1 MSALAVA
8 GAVEQRRHMRR
19 IAADPAS
26 ATLQEPPRGR
36 PVTARS
42 ADGTELHAEVFGPDD
57 GETVLLLHGWT
68 ETLAF
73 WIYVTEELTR
83 RGFRVVAMDL
93 RGHGDSQPAAAGEYA
108 LARFGDDVEAM
119 LDATLTDGERA
130 IIAGHSLGGMSIAAW
145 AERHDAVRRARGA
158 AMINTGL
165 GDLLAEQL
173 LIPVPAIARTV
184 SDAIAVRG
192 VLGSRAPLPR
202 FSTPASY
209 ALVRYTA
216 FGPTASP
223 AQIAFYE
230 RMLWTCP
237 PRVRADVG
245 IALSEMDLFHAVERL
260 LVPTVVVAGERDR
273 LTPPSHGKRI
283 AELVP
288 DSAGL
293 IMLANT
299 GHMGPLERPHEVSDA
314 IASLSAR
321 ANAGAEG
328 VAGDAA
334 GASANPSPAA
344 P

>member
-1 MSALAVA
+1 M
-8 GAVEQRRHMRR
+8 
-19 IAADPAS
+19 
-26 ATLQEPPRGR
+26 
-36 PVTARS
+36 
-42 ADGTELHAEVFGPDD
+42 FGPDD

-68 ETLAF
+68 ETLPF
-73 WIYVTEELTR
+73 WVYVTEELTR

-93 RGHGDSQPAAAGEYA
+93 RGHGESQPAAAGEYA

-119 LDATLTDGERA
+119 LDATLADGERA

-145 AERHDAVRRARGA
+145 AERHDVRRRARGA

-173 LIPVPAIARTV
+173 LIPVPAIARTI

-192 VLGSRAPLPR
+192 LLGSRAPLPR

-216 FGPTASP
+216 FGPTATP

-245 IALSEMDLFHAVERL
+245 IALSEMDLFGAVERL

-293 IMLANT
+293 IVLAT
-299 GHMGPLERPHEVSDA
+299 PVTWGRSSAHTRSATRSRRSGPRPP
-314 IASLSAR
+314 R
-321 ANAGAEG
+321 GR
-328 VAGDAA
+328 DAA
-334 GASANPSPAA
+334 GASATPPPPRPDRHPPTAARIASRGLVAPPAGLLSPN
-344 P
+344 